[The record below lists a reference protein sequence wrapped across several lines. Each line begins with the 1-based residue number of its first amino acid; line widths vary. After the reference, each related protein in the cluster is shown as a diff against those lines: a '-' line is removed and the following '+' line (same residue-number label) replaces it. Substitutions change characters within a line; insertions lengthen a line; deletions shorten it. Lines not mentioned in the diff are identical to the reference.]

1 MKIRDLM
8 TRDVSTVTPETPLK
22 EAAAVLARRGIS
34 GLPVVDPDGQVVGV
48 LSEADVMVKQ
58 SGPREHHGGLFAWLV
73 EPSDPTL
80 PAKLEATTAG
90 EAMTAP
96 AVTISPERP
105 VREAA
110 VRMLEMDV
118 NRLPVIDKA
127 GRLVGIVSRGD
138 LVRAFTR
145 SDEEIRRE
153 IEADVLRRALW
164 IEDPSSIRV
173 TVENGV
179 VTLEGAV
186 ANASDAEL
194 LPRFVQ
200 RVPGVVSVNAELTH
214 AKA

>member
-1 MKIRDLM
+1 MKISDLM
-8 TRDVSTVTPETPLK
+8 TRDVSTVTPATPLK
-22 EAAAVLARRGIS
+22 EAATVLAGRGIS

-58 SGPREHHGGLFAWLV
+58 SGPREQHGGLFAWLV
-73 EPSDPTL
+73 EPSDSAL

-96 AVTISPERP
+96 AVTISPGRP

-110 VRMLEMDV
+110 ARMLESGI
-118 NRLPVIDKA
+118 NRLPVVDEE

-153 IEADVLRRALW
+153 IEADVLRRTLW
-164 IEDPSSIRV
+164 IEDPSAIRV

-179 VTLEGAV
+179 VTLQGAV
-186 ANASDAEL
+186 ASASDAEL

-200 RVPGVVSVNAELTH
+200 RVPGVVRVTAELTH
-214 AKA
+214 ANA

>member
-1 MKIRDLM
+1 MKISDLM
-8 TRDVSTVTPETPLK
+8 TRDVSTVTPATPLK
-22 EAAAVLARRGIS
+22 EAATVLAGRGIS

-58 SGPREHHGGLFAWLV
+58 SGPREQHGGLFAWLV
-73 EPSDPTL
+73 EPSDSL

-110 VRMLEMDV
+110 ARMLEAGI
-118 NRLPVIDKA
+118 NRLPVVDEE
-127 GRLVGIVSRGD
+127 GRLVGILSRGD

-153 IEADVLRRALW
+153 IEADVLRRTLW
-164 IEDPSSIRV
+164 IEDPSAIRV

-179 VTLEGAV
+179 VTLQGAV
-186 ANASDAEL
+186 ASASDAEL

-200 RVPGVVSVNAELTH
+200 RVPGVVRVSAELTH